1 MEYASFCDICN
12 ILLVFQSNVTVEC
25 NLFYCIQEFFLF
37 TFLCDYNLAVLN
49 FNFQTACCK
58 CTAEEYLRCILRDV
72 DETAAASD
80 TGTKSGNIDV
90 TLCVTFCKAKVAL
103 IQTAAIIEVE
113 LIALVNQS
121 VSIVSGAKTDA
132 ASGYAANCT
141 ALTALAAGSG
151 NSVARGFDCAVA
163 TSPFSFPEPP
173 DFSLRIDGE
182 TILEWNAAGNPAILH
197 DAIAEASTHF
207 TLKTGDIILYSLS
220 PTAGNIRRDTKVS
233 FIDSLDNEIT
243 SFNIK

>member
-1 MEYASFCDICN
+1 MKIVCLSHSPASPSAPEIFTVPDSSWLKDSRPFFIPFLGHEYGISISAAVRIGKVGKRISPKFAGR
-12 ILLVFQSNVTVEC
+12 
-25 NLFYCIQEFFLF
+25 YCEAFA
-37 TFLCDYNLAVLN
+37 CAVN
-49 FNFQTACCK
+49 F
-58 CTAEEYLRCILRDV
+58 
-72 DETAAASD
+72 
-80 TGTKSGNIDV
+80 ID
-90 TLCVTFCKAKVAL
+90 
-103 IQTAAIIEVE
+103 
-113 LIALVNQS
+113 
-121 VSIVSGAKTDA
+121 
-132 ASGYAANCT
+132 
-141 ALTALAAGSG
+141 LTALAAGSG